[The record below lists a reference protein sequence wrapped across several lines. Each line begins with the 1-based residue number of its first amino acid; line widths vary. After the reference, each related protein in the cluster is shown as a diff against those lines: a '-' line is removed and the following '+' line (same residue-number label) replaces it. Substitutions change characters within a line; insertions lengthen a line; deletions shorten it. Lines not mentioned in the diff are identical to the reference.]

1 MDTEYSKIGD
11 TVRHVDGPADA
22 TGTLVRYYAGWDV
35 VVRWDS
41 TGRESTENI
50 GLLETV

>member
-1 MDTEYSKIGD
+1 MEDYAKPGEA
-11 TVRHVDGPADA
+11 VRHVDGPADA
-22 TGTLVRYYAGWDV
+22 TGVLVRYWAGWDV

-50 GLLETV
+50 GLLERV